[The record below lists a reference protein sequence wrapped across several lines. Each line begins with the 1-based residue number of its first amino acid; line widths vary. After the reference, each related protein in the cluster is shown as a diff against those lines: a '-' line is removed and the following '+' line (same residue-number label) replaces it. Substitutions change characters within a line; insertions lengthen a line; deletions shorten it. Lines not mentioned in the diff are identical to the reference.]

1 MQVLCSGPQS
11 GSLNKPYRYGVM
23 GLLMWG
29 SVWGA
34 QIELSRCDL
43 TANEG
48 RQEVTARCGGL
59 AVPLDRERPDGEQIE
74 LRVAVVDALAEQAEP
89 DPLFVIAGGPGDAAT
104 GFFAATGGAFSRI
117 LRRRDIVLVDQ
128 RGSGASAPLNCDALE
143 EDRIGH
149 HVDLEIVVEAA
160 VECLGQLDHDPRYFT
175 TSIAVRDL
183 DDVRE
188 ALGYE
193 RVNLYGIS
201 YGTRV
206 AQHYLRRYPE
216 RTRSVIL
223 DGVLSPDIALGPD
236 VALVSQ
242 EGLDALFER
251 CREDEECDDAYP
263 DLPTRFDAVLDR
275 LGDAPVGV
283 TIDHPRTGEPTET
296 TIDRFTLIAIVRLLI
311 YSPRTA
317 SVLPALVESAYEG
330 DYRPLATHAMF
341 VAQSVENLAA
351 GLNYAV
357 ACTEDAPYV
366 EDVDVDAL
374 AATYMGTTFVDALN
388 RVCERWPV
396 GIMDEDLRE
405 PVETDV
411 PVLLLSGE
419 LDPITP
425 PRYASAAAARMTN
438 TIDIV
443 GRGQGHG
450 MLTVACAQGLMA
462 KFVDRPEAEEL
473 DLGCVDRIRPF
484 PLFTSPMGPAP

>member
-1 MQVLCSGPQS
+1 MQVLCSGTQADPP
-11 GSLNKPYRYGVM
+11 NEPYRYGLL

-34 QIELSRCDL
+34 QIELSGCDL
-43 TANEG
+43 TASEG
-48 RQEVTARCGGL
+48 RQEVTARCGEL
-59 AVPLDRERPDGEQIE
+59 AVALDPERPDGEQIE
-74 LRVAVVDALAEQAEP
+74 LRVALVDALAEQAEP

-104 GFFAATGGAFSRI
+104 GFFAATEGAFARI

-143 EDRIGH
+143 EDRLGEI
-149 HVDLEIVVEAA
+149 VDLEIVVDAA
-160 VECLGQLDHDPRYFT
+160 VECLGQLDHDPRFFT

-183 DDVRE
+183 DEVRE

-223 DGVLSPDIALGPD
+223 DGVVSPDIPLGPD

-242 EGLDALFER
+242 EALDALFER
-251 CREDEECDDAYP
+251 CREDQECRSAYP
-263 DLPTRFDAVLDR
+263 DLPARFNAVLDR
-275 LGDAPVGV
+275 LGDAPVVV

-296 TIDRFTLIAIVRLLI
+296 TIDRYTMIAVVRLLI

-317 SVLPALVESAYEG
+317 SVLPALIESAYEG
-330 DYRPLATHAMF
+330 DYRALAAHAMF
-341 VAQSVENLAA
+341 VSESVENLAP

-357 ACTEDAPYV
+357 ACTEDAPYMG
-366 EDVDVDAL
+366 DVDFDAL

-388 RVCERWPV
+388 RVCERWPA
-396 GIMDEDLRE
+396 GTMDEDLRE
-405 PVETDV
+405 LVETDV

-462 KFVDRPEAEEL
+462 KFVDRPDADEL